1 MHPLLM
7 YVKCMD
13 SPIQRDNCLLPSTI
27 WQRLI
32 ERQTTEVLLVEILQ
46 REARVVLCVDGYHN
60 DQRDHIYIP
69 DRFAMELDMT
79 EYVEVNVLDTMP
91 PIATKIVL
99 EPLDTDLDSYD
110 LTNSASEYLSNWNVL
125 KKNQILS
132 VPCSDLGGYVMDVLV
147 KDVEPEELVLLRG
160 EVPFEIY
167 RASDPIP
174 TPTPSLPPPQT
185 EEESFDDFLPAMP
198 NTGKFQPF
206 TGRGYRLGS

>member
-1 MHPLLM
+1 MRLSE
-7 YVKCMD
+7 D
-13 SPIQRDNCLLPSTI
+13 SPIQRDNCLLPRTI

-32 ERQTTEVLLVEILQ
+32 ENQTTEVLLVEILQ
-46 REARVVLCVDGYHN
+46 RDVRQVLCVDGYHN
-60 DQRDHIYIP
+60 SQRDHIYIP
-69 DRFAMELDMT
+69 DRFAMEIDMT
-79 EYVEVNVLDTMP
+79 EYVEVNVLDEMP

-99 EPLDTDLDSYD
+99 EPLDADLDSYD
-110 LTNSASEYLSNWNVL
+110 LTNSASEYLSNWNLL

-167 RASDPIP
+167 RAPAP
-174 TPTPSLPPPQT
+174 LPPSPPLQAPLSPPQ
-185 EEESFDDFLPAMP
+185 EESFDDFLPAIP
-198 NTGKFQPF
+198 STTTTFEPF